1 MDRHAD
7 NPEPPFDAGDVPVV
21 IKRRVVRQ
29 SGTSKGSVKTKRVK
43 KVRKERGSEASGGE
57 FHEGTGSEDILDDVD
72 ELIHSIDSGN
82 DARKRQDDSELIIM
96 DDDDDEGDVDTAVE
110 GGEAL
115 DDTVI
120 PWMERYDTTEKLI
133 TQVEETLRNLEQRGV
148 NLTTAWDMANT
159 ARSLL
164 DSADVVQALIYANRS
179 FRLAL
184 EVHRLQD
191 GGGGA
196 AS

>member
-1 MDRHAD
+1 MDRHAE
-7 NPEPPFDAGDVPVV
+7 NLEPPYDPGTIPVV
-21 IKRRVVRQ
+21 PKRRVVRQ
-29 SGTSKGSVKTKRVK
+29 DGSSEGTFKVKRVK
-43 KVRKERGSEASGGE
+43 KLHKKRGSEASGGE
-57 FHEGTGSEDILDDVD
+57 FQQPLESEDILDDVE
-72 ELIHSIDSGN
+72 ELILSIDSGN
-82 DARKRQDDSELIIM
+82 DVKKQHDDGELIIM
-96 DDDDDEGDVDTAVE
+96 DDDDDEEEADTDVE
-110 GGEAL
+110 GEETL
-115 DDTVI
+115 DDSVI
-120 PWMERYDTTEKLI
+120 PWMDRYDTTEKLI
-133 TQVEETLRNLEQRGV
+133 TQVEETLRQLEERGV

-191 GGGGA
+191 GSGGA